1 MSLIM
6 KRLSLAVSVLLICLG
21 AGAQNIS
28 LSFSGASL
36 SDVLHAIEEQTDCS
50 FIYETADLNKASS
63 ITIEAKT
70 IDIRALFENASLKRV
85 DAFLGSSCRPVSTIT
100 RSVER

>member
-36 SDVLHAIEEQTDCS
+36 SDVLHAMEEQTDCS

-63 ITIEAKT
+63 ITRRT
-70 IDIRALFENASLKRV
+70 GLWSLYLMK
-85 DAFLGSSCRPVSTIT
+85 SSRLL
-100 RSVER
+100 